1 MAPWQK
7 SAGGNASGVEA
18 PGVEPSHDNSPGADL
33 PAILGASTRSY
44 RLLLACLGSRS
55 PVSGN
60 SRATGRRKFGW
71 YDATRMSVSHDTSED
86 AARVQLEVYRR
97 MAPSQRL
104 NVGLELTR
112 MSRDLL
118 AQGIRA
124 RHPEYSDDEVKWA
137 VIRVW
142 IGRDMFRRAYP
153 HGPQLDP

>member
-1 MAPWQK
+1 M
-7 SAGGNASGVEA
+7 EA

-33 PAILGASTRSY
+33 PAILGASTRSHP
-44 RLLLACLGSRS
+44 LLSAPVCPRS
-55 PVSGN
+55 PLSGN
-60 SRATGRRKFGW
+60 RWATGRRSLGW
-71 YDATRMSVSHDTSED
+71 YDATRMAVPRDTSED
-86 AARVQLEVYRR
+86 AARIQLEVYRR
-97 MAPSQRL
+97 MAPSERL

-118 AQGIRA
+118 AEGIRA

>member
-1 MAPWQK
+1 M
-7 SAGGNASGVEA
+7 
-18 PGVEPSHDNSPGADL
+18 
-33 PAILGASTRSY
+33 
-44 RLLLACLGSRS
+44 
-55 PVSGN
+55 
-60 SRATGRRKFGW
+60 
-71 YDATRMSVSHDTSED
+71 SHDTSED

-97 MAPSQRL
+97 MAPSERL

-124 RHPEYSDDEVKWA
+124 RHPDYSDDEVKWA

-142 IGRDMFRRAYP
+142 IGRDMFRRVYP

>member
-1 MAPWQK
+1 
-7 SAGGNASGVEA
+7 
-18 PGVEPSHDNSPGADL
+18 
-33 PAILGASTRSY
+33 
-44 RLLLACLGSRS
+44 
-55 PVSGN
+55 
-60 SRATGRRKFGW
+60 
-71 YDATRMSVSHDTSED
+71 MSVSHDTSED
-86 AARVQLEVYRR
+86 AARVQLQVYRR
-97 MAPSQRL
+97 MAPSERL

-142 IGRDMFRRAYP
+142 IGRDMFRLAYP

>member
-1 MAPWQK
+1 M
-7 SAGGNASGVEA
+7 VRCDE
-18 PGVEPSHDNSPGADL
+18 
-33 PAILGASTRSY
+33 
-44 RLLLACLGSRS
+44 
-55 PVSGN
+55 
-60 SRATGRRKFGW
+60 
-71 YDATRMSVSHDTSED
+71 MSVSHDTSED

-97 MAPSQRL
+97 MAPSERL

-124 RHPEYSDDEVKWA
+124 RHPEYSDDQVKWA

-153 HGPQLDP
+153 YGPQLDP

>member
-1 MAPWQK
+1 M
-7 SAGGNASGVEA
+7 
-18 PGVEPSHDNSPGADL
+18 
-33 PAILGASTRSY
+33 
-44 RLLLACLGSRS
+44 RS
-55 PVSGN
+55 PRQRRAIELPSPCIDDQNQWRRRESNLPNDQLRRGLA
-60 SRATGRRKFGW
+60 RATGRRRVGW
-71 YDATRMSVSHDTSED
+71 YNCDQMSAFHDTSED
-86 AARVQLEVYRR
+86 AARVRLGVYRR
-97 MAPSQRL
+97 MAPSERL